1 MSRKKND
8 KHFTVFGKMECVI
21 APVQP
26 NGKIVMI
33 KLRMK
38 IQFQFPY
45 NFYFSLHST
54 NLGVDCG
61 VYVSMYCDFLV
72 SGNEIPS
79 SFPEG
84 FIDKC
89 RKFMTLAIMNQC
101 SIKETLQGNFQSL
114 DKSKV
119 QSTSPSQGVKS
130 PPDNQKSLETLQGN
144 VQSTSPMTI
153 DNIELLC
160 NELIAVS
167 KFQLSKEVSE
177 KMIKIATNILTNNDV
192 GNSDGDNIDCKTI
205 KLNYYDVE
213 IDQDNVL
220 QKVTTRNWSYLQK
233 DFSPIYIL
241 RIDTRRVNG

>member
-1 MSRKKND
+1 
-8 KHFTVFGKMECVI
+8 
-21 APVQP
+21 
-26 NGKIVMI
+26 
-33 KLRMK
+33 MK

-54 NLGVDCG
+54 NLDVDCG
-61 VYVSMYCDFLV
+61 AYVSMYCDILV

-79 SFPEG
+79 TFPEG

-89 RKFMTLAIMNQC
+89 RKLMALAIMNKC
-101 SIKETLQGNFQSL
+101 PIKDTLQGNYQSL
-114 DKSKV
+114 YKSKD
-119 QSTSPSQGVKS
+119 QSTSPSQSVES
-130 PPDNQKSLETLQGN
+130 PPDKKKSLETLQGN
-144 VQSTSPMTI
+144 VQSTTPMSI

-213 IDQDNVL
+213 IDRDNVL
-220 QKVTTRNWSYLQK
+220 QKVDNKELVIFTKGLLAHLYITKKHQKGQWMKVLTNVGDRNTL
-233 DFSPIYIL
+233 IVE
-241 RIDTRRVNG
+241 RIQFLK